1 MSNSSDPQFTAGRGY
16 DLRVTQKFF
25 SSKGINTEGKLYA
38 SNAIKINKET
48 CSFIDFKDFGIKN
61 YQL

>member
-1 MSNSSDPQFTAGRGY
+1 MSNLSDPQFTAGRGY
-16 DLRVTQKFF
+16 DLRVTQNFF